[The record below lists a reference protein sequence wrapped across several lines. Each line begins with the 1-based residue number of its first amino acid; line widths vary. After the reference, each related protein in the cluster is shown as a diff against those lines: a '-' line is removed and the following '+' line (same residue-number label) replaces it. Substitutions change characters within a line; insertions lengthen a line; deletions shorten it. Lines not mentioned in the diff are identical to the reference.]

1 MTISIIVIPS
11 VIHQGNDTR
20 VPNVT
25 FIPFCEQ
32 NQAQS
37 EYPQPPPPLPKG
49 LITHRCF
56 LLLHVSGRAMQ
67 YLTRNNNEGDGKY
80 NLIPLIQLP
89 LSPPLTGKQVIRVQR
104 RHGYQGE
111 DLFFTVPW
119 FTSSFII
126 TASLVSSTR

>member
-1 MTISIIVIPS
+1 M
-11 VIHQGNDTR
+11 H
-20 VPNVT
+20 
-25 FIPFCEQ
+25 
-32 NQAQS
+32 
-37 EYPQPPPPLPKG
+37 
-49 LITHRCF
+49 
-56 LLLHVSGRAMQ
+56 

-104 RHGYQGE
+104 RRCFQGE
-111 DLFFTVPW
+111 DLFFMVPW